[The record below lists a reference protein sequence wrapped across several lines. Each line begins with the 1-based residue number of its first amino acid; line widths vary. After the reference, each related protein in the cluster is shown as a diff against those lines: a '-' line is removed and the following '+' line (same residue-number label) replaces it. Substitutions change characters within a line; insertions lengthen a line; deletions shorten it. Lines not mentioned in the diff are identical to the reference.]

1 MHVSLMRCNPYMCA
15 CPVQCV
21 SNTRLK
27 SKLIGISFCPKD
39 MGGTKGRTWM
49 KGLDNGRPVQI
60 DYQEACTNAFS
71 IPLTTTIVRTLQR
84 WWLGQSCVPSMEQRQ
99 WLQMWMHIVR
109 CRECVCEWVIM
120 LCVSIWSLCVCV
132 INASGWAKLLWCKW
146 TGNKEGRWQNILWI
160 SANLKIRGTLIV
172 WCINNWYN
180 YYCCY
185 DYHCYYYKGE
195 KNQKRQGPHQHHPIW
210 SLQGG

>member
-1 MHVSLMRCNPYMCA
+1 MHVSLMCCNPYMCA

-27 SKLIGISFCPKD
+27 SKQIGISFSPKD

-60 DYQEACTNAFS
+60 DSQEACTKAS
-71 IPLTTTIVRTLQR
+71 SMPKTTTIVRTLQR

-99 WLQMWMHIVR
+99 WLHIVL
-109 CRECVCEWVIM
+109 CRECVCVWVIM

-132 INASGWAKLLWCKW
+132 SEMHQAVQNCYDANELAIK
-146 TGNKEGRWQNILWI
+146 KEGG
-160 SANLKIRGTLIV
+160 KT
-172 WCINNWYN
+172 
-180 YYCCY
+180 YYGFPPTWRY
-185 DYHCYYYKGE
+185 V
-195 KNQKRQGPHQHHPIW
+195 GP
-210 SLQGG
+210 